1 MQKNTQKTLKKPIL
15 ITGASSGI
23 GYYCLKELSKDSDYL
38 VYGTCRKDED
48 LKRLQKEGLN
58 VLKLDLTDSD
68 SIKKCVDEFLQKS
81 DGKIFA
87 LFNNAGF
94 GQPGAVEDI
103 KREILKEQFET
114 NLFGL
119 HEITT
124 LFLPIMRKQG
134 YGKIINHSSVLGI
147 ISLRFRGAY
156 NASKY
161 ALEGLSDTLRLEL
174 MDTDISVS
182 LVESGPIRS
191 DFRKNALNKFLQ
203 NIDRDNS
210 PFKDEYK
217 QKLKALQSSED
228 VPFTLGE
235 DAVYEVLLKIL
246 NSKNPKARYRVT
258 KVTTIFWFLKRVLS
272 TRLLD
277 KVLRWVE

>member
-1 MQKNTQKTLKKPIL
+1 M
-15 ITGASSGI
+15 ITGTSSGI
-23 GYYCLKELSKDSDYL
+23 GYHCLKQLSLNKNYL
-38 VYGTCRKDED
+38 VYGTCRKEED
-48 LKRLQKEGLN
+48 LKRLQSEGLN
-58 VLKLDLTDSD
+58 VLKLDLTNSD
-68 SIKKCVDEFLQKS
+68 SIKECIDEFLQKS

-87 LFNNAGF
+87 LFNNSGY
-94 GQPGAVEDI
+94 GQPGAVEDLS
-103 KREILKEQFET
+103 REVLREQFET

-119 HEITT
+119 HELTT
-124 LFLPIMRKQG
+124 LVLPIMRKQG

-174 MDTDISVS
+174 IGTNISVS
-182 LVESGPIRS
+182 LIESGPIRS
-191 DFRKNALNKFLQ
+191 DFRKNALDKFLE
-203 NIDRDNS
+203 NIDKENS
-210 PFKDEYK
+210 FFKDEYK
-217 QKLKALQSSED
+217 QKLKSLQSSDD

-235 DAVYEVLLKIL
+235 DAVLKVLQKIIE
-246 NSKNPKARYRVT
+246 SKNPKARYRVT

>member
-1 MQKNTQKTLKKPIL
+1 MSKKPIL
-15 ITGASSGI
+15 ITGVSSGI
-23 GYYCLKELSKDSDYL
+23 GYYCLKELSYNKDYL

-48 LKRLQKEGLN
+48 IKRLQNEGLN
-58 VLKLDLTDSD
+58 ILKLDLTKSE
-68 SIKKCVDEFLQKS
+68 SVKKCTDEFLKKS

-94 GQPGAVEDI
+94 GQPGALEDI
-103 KREILKEQFET
+103 SREVLKEQFET

-119 HEITT
+119 HELTT
-124 LFLPIMRKQG
+124 LALPIMRKQG

-174 MDTDISVS
+174 MGTNISVS
-182 LVESGPIRS
+182 LIESGPIRS
-191 DFRKNALNKFLQ
+191 DFRKNALDKFLE
-203 NIDRDNS
+203 NIDRTNS

-217 QKLKALQSSED
+217 QKLKALQSSKD

-235 DAVYEVLLKIL
+235 NAVYEVLQKIL
-246 NSKNPKARYRVT
+246 SSKNPKARYRVT

-277 KVLRWVE
+277 KVLRKVE